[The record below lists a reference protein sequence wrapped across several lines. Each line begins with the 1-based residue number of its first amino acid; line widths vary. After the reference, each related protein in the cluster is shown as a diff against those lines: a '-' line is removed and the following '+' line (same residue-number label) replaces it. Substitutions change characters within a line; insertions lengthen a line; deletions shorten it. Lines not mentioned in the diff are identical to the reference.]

1 MISIEMLPAA
11 HGDSLWIEYGS
22 ARQTHRILIDGG
34 PAHTYEAGLRK
45 RIALLPEDKR
55 NCELMVVTHIDA
67 DHIDGA
73 VILLRDK
80 GPTGLNFQ
88 INEFWFNGW
97 DQLSEFKGETYAP
110 QQGEF
115 LAALLAVD
123 SDLQD
128 VWNLNFDK
136 GSVVVADTGPLPT
149 IKLKGDAQITLLG
162 PTARE
167 LRRLRARWASAMRDF
182 AGDVDEALRRLEE
195 RREYKPPTSPAVF
208 SARQFGADRSP
219 ANGSSIS
226 FVLEHD
232 GVSVLLVGDAHA
244 RTLATTLGRLAA
256 QKSDK
261 RPPERLS
268 FDAVK
273 LPHHGSMGNVSDEW
287 LRLVN
292 CERWLIST
300 SGAVF
305 GHPDVE
311 TVELIARN
319 CRNKPT
325 IYCNYH
331 TDTTSRLENNANW
344 ITAFPQE
351 NKLTGPGGGLLL
363 RLSRADSSRSPSP
376 NGRSGTAKKS
386 AVSRKQ
392 QPSKTRRGG
401 SKKRI

>member
-11 HGDSLWIEYGS
+11 HGDSLLIEYGS
-22 ARQTHRILIDGG
+22 KRQTHRILIDGG
-34 PAHTYEAGLRK
+34 PAHTYETGLRK
-45 RIALLPEDKR
+45 RIESLPEDKR

-73 VILLRDK
+73 IILLQDK
-80 GPTGLNFQ
+80 GPTGLNFK
-88 INEFWFNGW
+88 IKEFWFNGW
-97 DQLSEFKGETYAP
+97 DQIAKYKVETYAP
-110 QQGEF
+110 IQGEF
-115 LAALLAVD
+115 LAGLLAVD
-123 SDLQD
+123 SDLKD

-136 GSVVVADTGPLPT
+136 GPVVVEDTGPLRP
-149 IKLKGDAQITLLG
+149 ISLKGDAQITLLG
-162 PTARE
+162 PTERE
-167 LRRLRARWASAMRDF
+167 LRRLRARWFSAMRDF
-182 AGDVDEALRRLEE
+182 AGDVDEALQRLAK
-195 RREYKPPTSPAVF
+195 RREYQPPASPAVF

-261 RPPERLS
+261 RPPDRLR

-273 LPHHGSMGNVSDEW
+273 LPHHGSMGNVSNEW
-287 LRLVN
+287 LKLVD
-292 CERWLIST
+292 CEQWLIST
-300 SGAVF
+300 NGAVF
-305 GHPDVE
+305 DHPDLE
-311 TVELIARN
+311 TVELIAGS

-325 IYCNYH
+325 ICCNYYS
-331 TDTTSRLENNANW
+331 DTTSQLENNANW
-344 ITAFPQE
+344 ITVFPPE
-351 NKLTGPGGGLLL
+351 KKLNGPGGLVLQLNG
-363 RLSRADSSRSPSP
+363 ADSSRSPRA
-376 NGRSGTAKKS
+376 NSGSGAAKKS

-392 QPSKTRRGG
+392 QPRKTRRVG